1 MFLAQSAHG
10 ISNESLRDQVIA
22 HHISRPLQGG
32 CCRDGISQALAH
44 LRQPKA
50 LVFEFERF
58 DRFFSTKD
66 KSIFIFDK
74 PL

>member
-1 MFLAQSAHG
+1 MEPKASAYGPKGQENIAQAK
-10 ISNESLRDQVIA
+10 
-22 HHISRPLQGG
+22 
-32 CCRDGISQALAH
+32 AH